1 MSVATTEKQGR
12 TRLRLLQLSG
22 AIATLLFAMGVT
34 AVPASAAVQ
43 ACSGQVESNV
53 CLTISPLG
61 NGRYAVDVGLDF
73 RIGRDEAQTI
83 IDAFGDPASATVL
96 DDDGGALRT
105 LFVAPIT
112 DLGASD
118 EAGFSVSAR
127 AEGAGGLLNVDSG
140 IDTMRARVTLY
151 DPRTGGTRTFT
162 SPVASIT
169 IVP

>member
-1 MSVATTEKQGR
+1 MSVGTKEKRGR
-12 TRLRLLQLSG
+12 TGLRLLQVFG
-22 AIATLLFAMGVT
+22 TVTTLLLAMGVS
-34 AVPASAAVQ
+34 ALPASAAVQ

-61 NGRYAVDVGLDF
+61 NGRYAVGVGLDF

-83 IDAFGDPASATVL
+83 IDAFGDPVSATVL
-96 DDDGGALRT
+96 DDDNGALRT

-112 DLGASD
+112 GLGASD
-118 EAGFSVSAR
+118 EAGFSVDAR
-127 AEGAGGLLNVDSG
+127 AEGGGAILNVDSG
-140 IDTMRARVTLY
+140 IDTLRARVTLY

-169 IVP
+169 IVA